1 MAIGTL
7 HSKACG
13 MGFMRKFDI
22 VEGDR
27 PLFDPHMAERGA
39 GDVRLELLGLIAFVH
54 DCLGLFGFVVCHVEK
69 FDGVLDIVYSA
80 TEENVAVVVA
90 GLVEKGLGLSKTRR
104 PPLGFFRVVKQ
115 FLYIEDSLIGFILHF
130 GQEVFPVF

>member
-1 MAIGTL
+1 
-7 HSKACG
+7 
-13 MGFMRKFDI
+13 MGFMRKLDI

-27 PLFDPHMAERGA
+27 PLFDPHMAEGGA

-90 GLVEKGLGLSKTRR
+90 GLVEKGLGLSKSRR
-104 PPLGFFRVVKQ
+104 APLGLLQIIKG
-115 FLYIEDSLIGFILHF
+115 LLGGENPLIGVILHLC
-130 GQEVFPVF
+130 QEGFPVL